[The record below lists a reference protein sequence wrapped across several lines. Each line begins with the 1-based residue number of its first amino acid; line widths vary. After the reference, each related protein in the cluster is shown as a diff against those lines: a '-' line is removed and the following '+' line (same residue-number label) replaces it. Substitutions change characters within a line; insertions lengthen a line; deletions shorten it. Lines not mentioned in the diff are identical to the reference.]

1 MELMSVSI
9 SDASVKRTQQE
20 RRAITRRQ
28 ILDAAVA
35 VLFRDGYS
43 AATTLRIQHEAGVS
57 RGRLLQQFPSR
68 EALLVAAVQHLA
80 TARME
85 DMRHREDWPHDPTE
99 RIDWAIEIMWP
110 TFHQPY
116 FWAATELWLA
126 SRANDKLREALLPE
140 ERRLGQLVRATTDAF
155 FGSELCARP
164 RYELV
169 REQLNTSMRGAALTY
184 ALDPR
189 DPATDPHLRE
199 WKLMARELL
208 T

>member
-1 MELMSVSI
+1 MPVSVG
-9 SDASVKRTQQE
+9 DASVKRTQQE
-20 RRAITRRQ
+20 RTAITRRQ

-43 AATTLRIQHEAGVS
+43 AATTLRIQQEAGVS
-57 RGRLLQQFPSR
+57 RGRLLHQFPSR

-85 DMRHREDWPHDPTE
+85 DMRQREDWPQDPAE
-99 RIDWAIEIMWP
+99 RIDWAVEMMWP

-126 SRANDKLREALLPE
+126 SRANHKLREALLPE

-155 FGSELCARP
+155 FGHELCARP

-169 REQLNTSMRGAALTY
+169 REQLNTSMRGTALTY

-189 DPATDPHLRE
+189 DPATDPHVQE
-199 WKLMARELL
+199 WKVVARELL